1 MIDPSIIESLGVSA
15 ILAVLCITL
24 ISKFVQT
31 DKKVVAM
38 HRRMD
43 NLKDQITKAMEETK
57 DSTGAPVRPC
67 TVFGMRE
74 YICRS
79 ITNLQ
84 VQGLKSVG
92 PAPSNGR

>member
-24 ISKFVQT
+24 IAKFIKV
-31 DKKVVAM
+31 DSKVVAM

-57 DSTGAPVRPC
+57 DEIEELNRDLL
-67 TVFGMRE
+67 
-74 YICRS
+74 RS
-79 ITNLQ
+79 FR
-84 VQGLKSVG
+84 
-92 PAPSNGR
+92 NGK

>member
-24 ISKFVQT
+24 IAKFIKV
-31 DKKVVAM
+31 DSKVVAM

-57 DSTGAPVRPC
+57 DEIQELNRDLL
-67 TVFGMRE
+67 
-74 YICRS
+74 RS
-79 ITNLQ
+79 FRN
-84 VQGLKSVG
+84 VK
-92 PAPSNGR
+92 